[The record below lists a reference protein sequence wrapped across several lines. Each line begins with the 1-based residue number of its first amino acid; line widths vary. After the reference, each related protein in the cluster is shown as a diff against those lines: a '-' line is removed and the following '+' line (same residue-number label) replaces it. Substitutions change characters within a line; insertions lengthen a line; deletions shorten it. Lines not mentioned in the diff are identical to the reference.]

1 MASRAARPQQSI
13 DYGTTLMEENERA
26 LNSPVSLR
34 SRRTVGSFD
43 YPWTLI
49 TRPAVLGCPDLGP
62 RQRGIIFPRPRPAGL
77 RRGPDAAEMP
87 GDASDRPVRNR
98 PRAPFA
104 WARGDR
110 MTVGVAANPEAWCC
124 CRALRLRAWPRA
136 RDAAFPR
143 VRGAASHEAADR
155 DAVFRNAAF
164 RPGENLGALAA
175 RAADRRD
182 RSHRRGPRNRLRRAE
197 WVVRSASRSRR

>member
-136 RDAAFPR
+136 RDAAF
-143 VRGAASHEAADR
+143 
-155 DAVFRNAAF
+155 

-197 WVVRSASRSRR
+197 WFVRSASRSRRWI